1 MRVSLL
7 ATCSAIAI
15 TLTVFSGYAS
25 AQTQTTYTTE
35 TSNNT
40 SACGSGAKESHC
52 TGTGNTYGP
61 GSNGF
66 SSTSGTYIPEP
77 GNVSHADIHPL
88 ITGFNASAP
97 GAPLVFV
104 HYLPWFCTTSSPT
117 CNGHV
122 LSGYASNSS
131 TTVTNQMNDI
141 VSRGFDGV
149 VVNWYGKP
157 TTTGAPTTNCPN
169 GSGTHCVEDG
179 TTQKVVAALD
189 SLGKKMVLNYD
200 EGSFGSCGSSSVATP
215 SCVENHIFTD
225 FTYANSTYFG
235 HSSYLLSG
243 SHPVLQTFVAE
254 TQYFGSCTSSAPCTL
269 ATGAHCTSTVD
280 CWQKI
285 WTDAVNHSGA
295 GSPAMIFRDNQG
307 GISTFT
313 HVESSGA
320 YLWANPVQNDFNTY
334 DSGWAK
340 FYTAADSHFTTQQ
353 VWGAGYKGLDHTN
366 SAFQHDPTR
375 IVLQK
380 CGTTW
385 LNTLAYP
392 TGLPSAVPYFQL
404 ITWNDY
410 DEGTALE
417 AGIDNCWAI
426 SETLPDGHNLNWS
439 LSVSSDQPNASTNAT
454 TNTIDHYKVYIST
467 DGTVGENIVRLEDD
481 IAVTSSTLD
490 LDTLSVAAG
499 TYKIYAQTVGKAGF
513 LNKMV
518 PKTNGVT
525 YTSSGTRIVTI
536 SSPTDDS
543 NGLTSPVTVTA
554 SAVSNTTISGL
565 TIFLDRKNVGTA
577 SGSSISQAVSMT
589 SGRHRLS
596 VQATDANGTFKKTIY
611 VTVQ

>member
-1 MRVSLL
+1 MHINYRGYCLIVAIFALISFPLL
-7 ATCSAIAI
+7 
-15 TLTVFSGYAS
+15 G
-25 AQTQTTYTTE
+25 QTPTTYTAE

-40 SACGSGAKESHC
+40 SACGSGAVESHC
-52 TGTGNTYGP
+52 TSTGNTYGP

-66 SSTSGTYIPEP
+66 STTSGTYIPEP
-77 GNVSHADIHPL
+77 GNVSHSDIHQL
-88 ITGFNASAP
+88 ITEFNANSP
-97 GAPLVFV
+97 DTPLVFV
-104 HYLPWFCTTSSPT
+104 HYVPWFCTTQSPT
-117 CNGHV
+117 CNSHV
-122 LSGYASNSS
+122 LSGYASNST
-131 TTVTNQMNDI
+131 TTVTDQMNDI

-157 TTTGAPTTNCPN
+157 TTTGPPTTNCPN
-169 GSGTHCVEDG
+169 GSGTHCIEDG

-189 SLGKKMVLNYD
+189 NLGKKMVLNYD
-200 EGSFGSCGSSSVATP
+200 QGSFGSCGTSDAT
-215 SCVENHIFTD
+215 CIENHIFTD
-225 FTYANSTYFG
+225 FSYANTTYFG

-243 SHPVLQTFVAE
+243 SHPVVQTFVAE

-269 ATGAHCTSTVD
+269 ATGAQCTSSAD

-285 WTDAVNHSGA
+285 WTDAVNHAGD
-295 GSPAMIFRDNQG
+295 GSPDMIFRDDQG
-307 GISTFT
+307 GIPTFT
-313 HVESSGA
+313 HPESSGA
-320 YLWANPVQNDFNTY
+320 YLWANPIQNDFNTY
-334 DSGWAK
+334 DSGWAS

-417 AGIDNCWAI
+417 AGIDNCWAV
-426 SETLPDGHNLNWS
+426 SETLPDGHTLNWS
-439 LSVSSDQPNASTNAT
+439 LSVSSDQPNAATNAT
-454 TNTIDHYKVYIST
+454 TNTIDHYKVYQST
-467 DGTVGENIVRLEDD
+467 DGTVGENIIRLEDD
-481 IAVTSSTLD
+481 IPVTTSTLD
-490 LDTLSVAAG
+490 LDTLSVPAG
-499 TYKIYAQTVGKAGF
+499 TYKIYTQAVGKAGF

-518 PKTNGVT
+518 PKASGIT
-525 YTSSGTRIVTI
+525 YTSSGLHIVTI
-536 SSPTDDS
+536 STPTDEET
-543 NGLTSPVTVTA
+543 GLTSPVTVTA
-554 SAVSNTTISGL
+554 SAVSNASISGL
-565 TIFLDRKNVGTA
+565 TIFLDRVNVGTA
-577 SGSSISQAVSMT
+577 SGSSISKPISMT

-596 VQATDANGTFKKTIY
+596 VQATDANNFVFKKTIY

>member
-1 MRVSLL
+1 MRPSLL
-7 ATCSAIAI
+7 AICSAAAVTIAM
-15 TLTVFSGYAS
+15 FSVHVSG
-25 AQTQTTYTTE
+25 QTQTTYTTE

-61 GSNGF
+61 GSGSNGF
-66 SSTSGTYIPEP
+66 DNTSGTYIPEP

-88 ITGFNASAP
+88 ITGFNSNSP

-104 HYLPWFCTTSSPT
+104 HYLPWFCTTGSPT

-122 LSGYASNSS
+122 LTGYASNST
-131 TTVTNQMNDI
+131 TTVTNQVNDI
-141 VSRGFDGV
+141 VSRGFDGI

-157 TTTGAPTTNCPN
+157 TGTPNSGCPN
-169 GSGTHCVEDG
+169 GPVHCIEDETTKKVASALAGTNL
-179 TTQKVVAALD
+179 KL
-189 SLGKKMVLNYD
+189 VLNYD
-200 EGSFGSCGSSSVATP
+200 QGSFGSCGSSDAT
-215 SCVENHIFTD
+215 CIENHIFTD
-225 FTYANSTYFG
+225 FTYANTTYFAN
-235 HSSYLLSG
+235 SSYLLSG
-243 SHPVLQTFVAE
+243 SHPILQTFVAE

-269 ATGAHCTSTVD
+269 ATGVHCTSTTD

-285 WTDAVNHSGA
+285 WTDAVTHSGD
-295 GSPAMIFRDNQG
+295 GSPDMIFRDNQG
-307 GISTFT
+307 GIATFT

-334 DSGWAK
+334 DSGWAS
-340 FYTAADSHFTTQQ
+340 FYSAADTHFTTQQ

-366 SAFQHDPTR
+366 SAFQHDSTR

-392 TGLPSAVPYFQL
+392 TGLSSAVPYFQL

-417 AGIDNCWAI
+417 AGIDNCWDV
-426 SETLPDGHNLNWS
+426 SETLPDGHTLNWS
-439 LSVSSDQPNASTNAT
+439 LSAAASDEPNATTNAT
-454 TNTIDHYKVYIST
+454 TNTIDHYKVYQST
-467 DGTVGENIVRLEDD
+467 DGTVGENIIRLEDD
-481 IAVTSSTLD
+481 IAVSDSTLD
-490 LDTLSVAAG
+490 LDTLSVPAG
-499 TYKIYAQTVGKAGF
+499 TYKIYTQAVGKAGF

-518 PKTNGVT
+518 PKASGVT

-536 SSPTDDS
+536 STPTDDAT
-543 NGLTSPVTVTA
+543 GLTSPVTVTA

-565 TIFLDRKNVGTA
+565 TIFLDRVNVGTA
-577 SGSSISQAVSMT
+577 SGSSISKAVTMS

-596 VQATDANGTFKKTIY
+596 VQATDTNGTFKKTIY